1 MTRRPIDARTGPATG
16 REDERAR
23 LRDAFARW
31 TSGVTLVAVRHES
44 GVHGLTVSAFL
55 PLSLEPP
62 LVLVS
67 IHGDAPLLSHMR
79 AVGRFTVNVL
89 EQEQRRLATRF
100 SDRFPVER
108 NVFAE
113 SGDPVLPGAL
123 AVFVCR
129 VGDIIPAGDHQ
140 LVTGEVERVV
150 LGDAGQ
156 PLLFGERNWRVLD

>member
-1 MTRRPIDARTGPATG
+1 LTRRPIDARTEPASG
-16 REDERAR
+16 LEDDRAR
-23 LRDAFARW
+23 LRDAFTRW

-55 PLSLEPP
+55 PLSLDPP

-67 IHGDAPLLSHMR
+67 IHGDAPLLSPMR
-79 AVGRFTVNVL
+79 EVRRFTVNVL

-108 NVFAE
+108 DVFAE
-113 SGDPVLPGAL
+113 SGDPALPGAL

-129 VGDIIPAGDHQ
+129 VGEIIPAGDHQ

-150 LGDAGQ
+150 MEGTGQ
-156 PLLFGERNWRVLD
+156 PLLFGERTWRVLG